1 MPEKS
6 LAQANPPL
14 SLLAI
19 IPIVLTGFFYLY
31 EYILRVYPSVFRI
44 EIEQFYAFSGA
55 SGFGFFAS
63 SYYYLYTP
71 LQLFVGILA
80 DKFRLQSL
88 LVFSISG
95 CLSGLLLLLV
105 PIDIAA
111 FLGRMLLGMASAAG
125 FVLIIKATSL
135 YAPRHY
141 FAFFCGLGICLGY
154 MGALIATPMSTFLV
168 KLGLGWRETNILF
181 ILFAL
186 IILVVILIG
195 FRITKHTQNTSQSHS
210 IPPKPVSFLE
220 LAKQFGKLVRNSKLL
235 YLGFI
240 SFFAYIPSITFSDL
254 WGISYLKEVQQL
266 SAYQAS
272 VVIALIYFGWL
283 IGSAFN
289 GWMLSYIRNP
299 KKIILTGLSIA
310 MVAMSMILYL
320 DLPYF
325 IISTLAVI
333 IGLSN
338 SVQILCFALVSHIA
352 PKAYVASA
360 ASIVNFITMFSGI
373 IFQSAIGYFLTET
386 GSYQITFLVIPA
398 SFVISFYLAYRLFKQ
413 NSFT

>member
-1 MPEKS
+1 MEYMPEKS

-141 FAFFCGLGICLGY
+141 FAFFLRPWNLSWLYGCTNCHAHEYFFSETWTWLARDQYPFYPICAHY
-154 MGALIATPMSTFLV
+154 SCCYPDWI
-168 KLGLGWRETNILF
+168 
-181 ILFAL
+181 
-186 IILVVILIG
+186 
-195 FRITKHTQNTSQSHS
+195 
-210 IPPKPVSFLE
+210 
-220 LAKQFGKLVRNSKLL
+220 
-235 YLGFI
+235 
-240 SFFAYIPSITFSDL
+240 
-254 WGISYLKEVQQL
+254 
-266 SAYQAS
+266 
-272 VVIALIYFGWL
+272 
-283 IGSAFN
+283 
-289 GWMLSYIRNP
+289 
-299 KKIILTGLSIA
+299 
-310 MVAMSMILYL
+310 
-320 DLPYF
+320 
-325 IISTLAVI
+325 
-333 IGLSN
+333 
-338 SVQILCFALVSHIA
+338 
-352 PKAYVASA
+352 
-360 ASIVNFITMFSGI
+360 
-373 IFQSAIGYFLTET
+373 
-386 GSYQITFLVIPA
+386 
-398 SFVISFYLAYRLFKQ
+398 
-413 NSFT
+413 